1 VGWIVGGLLVGLL
14 IIEFILHVVYG
25 AIMLRSFVR
34 KLPFNVESHPAH
46 PDAERIEFPT
56 TDGLTLR
63 GSLRRHVAGPSRGLV
78 IFCPELGG
86 EHWSADWYASSLLK
100 DGFDLLAFDFRN
112 QGESDA
118 AERYEPL
125 HWLTEYEVEDALA
138 AIAYSQTRE
147 DLKELPVGL
156 LGISRGGAAALAAA
170 TRCPEIQ
177 CVATE
182 GAFSTHGLFM
192 HFTLR
197 WAVLYAPEWLMRIL
211 PIWHLKW
218 TIAMVRRVAEIQR
231 RCRYT
236 PLQRSLS
243 ALADTPT
250 LFIAGQRDSYVTPDI
265 TRKMC
270 EHIGDGPHEI
280 WLVARAKHN
289 MARHVDSDAYD
300 AKLSAFFSQMATV
313 PVRQEAIGQT
323 DAV

>member
-1 VGWIVGGLLVGLL
+1 MGWIVGGLLVALF
-14 IIEFILHVVYG
+14 IIEFILHGLYG

-34 KLPFNVESHPAH
+34 KLPFNVEAHPQN

-56 TDGLTLR
+56 TNGLTLR
-63 GSLRRHVAGPSRGLV
+63 GSLRRQVDGPSRGLI

-118 AERYEPL
+118 AKRYDPL
-125 HWLTEYEVEDALA
+125 HWLTEFEVEDVLA
-138 AIAYSQTRE
+138 AIAYSQTRD

-156 LGISRGGAAALAAA
+156 LGISRGGSAALAAA

-182 GAFSTHGLFM
+182 GAFSTRGLFM

-211 PIWHLKW
+211 PTWHLKW
-218 TIAMVRRVAEIQR
+218 TSAMVRRVAEFQR

-236 PLQRSLS
+236 RLQRSLPR
-243 ALADTPT
+243 LANTPT
-250 LFIAGQRDSYVTPDI
+250 LLIAGQRDSYVTPEI
-265 TRKMC
+265 TRQMC
-270 EHIGDGPHEI
+270 EYIGDGPHEM

-289 MARHVDSDAYD
+289 MARHVDSDVYD
-300 AKLSAFFSQMATV
+300 AKLSAFFSQMAVDT
-313 PVRQEAIGQT
+313 VRQEVIRQT

>member
-1 VGWIVGGLLVGLL
+1 MFWIVVGLL
-14 IIEFILHVVYG
+14 AGLFVIEFILHVVYG

-34 KLPFNVESHPAH
+34 KLPFNVESHPPN
-46 PDAERIEFPT
+46 PDVERIAFPT

-63 GSLRRHVAGPSRGLV
+63 GSLRRQADRPSRGLI

-86 EHWSADWYASSLLK
+86 DHWSADWYASSLFK
-100 DGFDLLAFDFRN
+100 EGFDLLAFDFRN
-112 QGESDA
+112 QGESDST
-118 AERYEPL
+118 ERYDPL
-125 HWLTEYEVEDALA
+125 HWLTEYEVEDVLA
-138 AIAYSQTRE
+138 AIAYARSRE
-147 DLKELPVGL
+147 DLKELPIGL

-170 TRCPEIQ
+170 TRCPDIQ

-182 GAFSTHGLFM
+182 GAFSTGGLFM

-211 PIWHLKW
+211 PLWHLKW
-218 TIAMVRRVAEIQR
+218 TIALVRWVAQIR
-231 RCRYT
+231 RNCRYT
-236 PLQRSLS
+236 RLERSLS

-250 LFIAGQRDSYVTPDI
+250 LFIAGERDSYVQPEI

-270 EHIGDGPHEI
+270 EQIGDGPHEM

-300 AKLSAFFSQMATV
+300 AKLLAFFSQMAAE
-313 PVRQEAIGQT
+313 PVQQAVIGQT
-323 DAV
+323 DAI